1 MRKKIAVFM
10 GEITGSFQEVAVRC
24 ITERANALN
33 YDVAVIC
40 TFGSYN
46 DDFIYAEGEKA
57 GIYLPDISIFD
68 GVIVTEDVFDIEGM
82 ADEFYNHMKMHA
94 KCPVVYLRTQRDG
107 FYSLENENKEA
118 MVTMTRHFVETHG
131 FTDICF
137 MGGKRESADAK
148 QRLKGFLDVMAEHNL
163 PVNEHMVFHGDY
175 WREKGREAMD
185 WFMEGRTTYPQAIIC
200 ANDYMALAICEEL
213 THRGV
218 RIPEDVCVSGYDYV
232 TEARRYYPTLTSLEI
247 DFEDMAKRAV
257 DIIDKA
263 NRGEPQPL
271 HHKVV
276 PQLRLHASC
285 GCGCQLKG
293 DEQIDIAIRNKN
305 YTVSMKRFMMSLTEY
320 QDSFDEEEYL
330 WVAEKYS
337 DLIQSDK
344 IYVCLCDEKEVGYN
358 EVEKDNAFSD
368 RMILKRV
375 LHQGENSERPNIY
388 FDRKDLLPKSVWEQ
402 RKAQNYLFF
411 TIHFKNKVFGYLA
424 TDFPKDCWFDIFVQ
438 PYIMN
443 LANAMESA
451 SVQKAL
457 TGLEEIRALYQK
469 DALTGLLNR
478 RGFDKQL
485 RDALVKAKNDDN
497 VLYIVSIDMDG
508 LKQINDT
515 YGHIEGDNALSKL
528 GAVLQGVLEEGEFC
542 ARIGGDEFAAFLIGN
557 DADRTDRFQSAF
569 ERALASVMD
578 VDMHYSL
585 KASVG
590 ICALNEEPDA
600 TLSSCIQKADMRM
613 YENKRQHKS
622 AEQAQEASDVRG
634 SGKTYFGKSIRS

>member
-46 DDFIYAEGEKA
+46 DDSIYAEGEKA

-82 ADEFYNHMKMHA
+82 ADEFYSHLKAHA

-118 MVTMTRHFVETHG
+118 IATMTRHFVETHG
-131 FTDICF
+131 FSDICF
-137 MGGKRESADAK
+137 MSGKRESADAK
-148 QRLKGFLDVMAEHNL
+148 QRLEGFLEVMEEYNL
-163 PVNEHMVFHGDY
+163 PVHEHMVFHGDY
-175 WREKGREAMD
+175 WCEKGHEAVN

-213 THRGV
+213 NHRGV
-218 RIPEDVCVSGYDYV
+218 RIPEEVCVSGYDYV
-232 TEARRYYPTLTSLEI
+232 TEARRYYPTLTSMEI
-247 DFEDMAKRAV
+247 DFADMAKRAV
-257 DIIDKA
+257 EIIEKA
-263 NRGEPQPL
+263 NHGEEQQL

-293 DEQIDIAIRNKN
+293 DERVDIANQNSN

-337 DLIQSDK
+337 DLIPSDK
-344 IYVCLCDEKEVGYN
+344 VYVCLCDEKEVGYN

-368 RMILKRV
+368 CMILKRV
-375 LHQGENSERPNIY
+375 FHQGESSERPGIY
-388 FDRKDLLPKSVWEQ
+388 FERRDLLPQSVWEQ
-402 RKAQNYLFF
+402 RKAQNFLFF
-411 TIHFKNKVFGYLA
+411 TIHYKNKVLGYLA
-424 TDFPKDCWFDIFVQ
+424 TDLPKDRWFNIFVQ

-443 LANAMESA
+443 LANAMENA

-457 TGLEEIRALYQK
+457 TDLEDIRALYQK

-485 RDALVKAKNDDN
+485 RDAMVKAKNEN
-497 VLYIVSIDMDG
+497 SLYIVSIDMDG

-515 YGHIEGDNALSKL
+515 YGHNEGDNALTKL
-528 GAVLQGVLEEGEFC
+528 GSALQGVLEEGEFC
-542 ARIGGDEFAAFLIGN
+542 ARIGGDEFVAFLIGK
-557 DADRTDRFQSAF
+557 DEGRTERFQSAF
-569 ERALASVMD
+569 ERSLVSAVGAGML
-578 VDMHYSL
+578 YSL

-600 TLSSCIQKADMRM
+600 TVSSCLQKADMRM
-613 YENKRQHKS
+613 YENKRMHKQTEK
-622 AEQAQEASDVRG
+622 EQGSSETRE
-634 SGKTYFGKSIRS
+634 SGKSFFGKSIRL